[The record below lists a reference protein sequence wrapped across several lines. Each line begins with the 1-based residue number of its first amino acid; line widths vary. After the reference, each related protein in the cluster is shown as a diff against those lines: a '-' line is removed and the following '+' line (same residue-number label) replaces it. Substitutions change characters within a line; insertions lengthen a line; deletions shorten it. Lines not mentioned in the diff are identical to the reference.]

1 MLPNASC
8 AIFLRK
14 QMNPVTER
22 TAKSALPLE
31 RDDRNRLIFPF
42 LSALYTSLEPWAYAV
57 MRAASGAMM
66 ATFGW
71 QKLFADKMSDDIA
84 IFHQLGL
91 EPAIPLAYLTSGLE
105 FFGGVAVAA
114 GFLTRPFAAM
124 LFGGL
129 LVILVTV
136 LIPRGISY
144 QLSVVWWGAFLFIAI
159 RGGGRISL
167 DRLLGKEF

>member
-1 MLPNASC
+1 
-8 AIFLRK
+8 
-14 QMNPVTER
+14 MNPVTTR
-22 TAKSALPLE
+22 TAKSTPPLE

-57 MRAASGAMM
+57 MRLTSGAMM

-71 QKLFADKMSDDIA
+71 QKLFAGKISEDIA

-91 EPAIPLAYLTSGLE
+91 EPAIPLAYFTSGLE
-105 FFGGVAVAA
+105 FFGGLAVAA

-124 LFGGL
+124 LFGEL

-136 LIPRGISY
+136 MIPRGTGY
-144 QLSVVWWGAFLFIAI
+144 QLSVVWWGAFLFVAI

-167 DRLLGKEF
+167 DHLLGKEF

>member
-1 MLPNASC
+1 
-8 AIFLRK
+8 
-14 QMNPVTER
+14 MNPDTER
-22 TAKSALPLE
+22 TAKSAPPLE
-31 RDDRNRLIFPF
+31 RDDRNRLILPF
-42 LSALYTSLEPWAYAV
+42 LSALYTPLEPWGYAV
-57 MRAASGAMM
+57 MRVASGAMM

-71 QKLFADKMSDDIA
+71 QKLFAGKMSEDITT
-84 IFHQLGL
+84 FHQLGL
-91 EPAIPLAYLTSGLE
+91 EPAIPLAYFTSGLE

-124 LFGGL
+124 LFGEL
-129 LVILVTV
+129 LVILATV
-136 LIPRGISY
+136 MIPSGTGY